1 MRPLIGLSCLAL
13 ALAADEGSKHYHGG
27 KLSKYEIGPPAL
39 LLSESDEAR
48 LRSGRPVMQTVE
60 SDDSDSKRLIMVS
73 DIKAPASIVLGYASH
88 AMHSP
93 VCISTSLT
101 LFALKMCDAAASWT

>member
-1 MRPLIGLSCLAL
+1 MRTLIGLSCLAL

-48 LRSGRPVMQTVE
+48 LRSGRASP
-60 SDDSDSKRLIMVS
+60 
-73 DIKAPASIVLGYASH
+73 PAEPEGQG
-88 AMHSP
+88 
-93 VCISTSLT
+93 
-101 LFALKMCDAAASWT
+101 DAAAVRQVQEVQAALAEREVRRLTSHSNRQLGTEHSEVNRWQLLSNL

>member
-27 KLSKYEIGPPAL
+27 KLSRYEIGPPAL

-48 LRSGRPVMQTVE
+48 LRSGELDPQ
-60 SDDSDSKRLIMVS
+60 DAFL
-73 DIKAPASIVLGYASH
+73 AGSIPIEGDEGLAIGLALA
-88 AMHSP
+88 AMSP
-93 VCISTSLT
+93 E
-101 LFALKMCDAAASWT
+101 